1 MEITILKTS
10 KPDRCAAHVEEEMIS
25 PYHTLSNVKTRM
37 KELQIT
43 VVINVNGMEEARE
56 INRLVESMTMPTL
69 MPKICV
75 APVEEAKI
83 DLRGSGVQI
92 LIRRASF
99 NLSLIILR
107 YVLSSQRLS
116 LGLLLLS

>member
-43 VVINVNGMEEARE
+43 VVINVNGMEEVRE

-107 YVLSSQRLS
+107 YVLSNQRLS